1 MKKTDQL
8 LMLLSSQNTKRAD
21 THSEES
27 TEHALPAQHDRG
39 KGGGYSS
46 HQHSGERKEYWEC
59 GSTIHISE
67 LNVFNVNAVTKKEED
82 ESV

>member
-27 TEHALPAQHDRG
+27 TEHALPACMIGG
-39 KGGGYSS
+39 K
-46 HQHSGERKEYWEC
+46 EEAILLIN
-59 GSTIHISE
+59 T
-67 LNVFNVNAVTKKEED
+67 LVNAKNTG
-82 ESV
+82 SVDQLYTSQSSMSSM